1 MRVSLQNVINDVNR
15 MSDGGSMMLGGT
27 KIKLEFFL
35 GGDYKV
41 YIGNYFT
48 HVTILFDPKAPL
60 ALCILE
66 QVFFS
71 MVFNPLSVLHVD
83 CICHK

>member
-15 MSDGGSMMLGGT
+15 MSDRGSMMLGGT

-35 GGDYKV
+35 GGDYNV
-41 YIGNYFT
+41 YIRNYYT
-48 HVTILFDPKAPL
+48 HVTILSDPKAPL

-66 QVFFS
+66 VFF
-71 MVFNPLSVLHVD
+71 FY
-83 CICHK
+83 CC

>member
-15 MSDGGSMMLGGT
+15 MSDSGFMMLGGT

-41 YIGNYFT
+41 YNCT
-48 HVTILFDPKAPL
+48 HVTILFDSKSRISFVHIEAS
-60 ALCILE
+60 
-66 QVFFS
+66 FFLFLIPS
-71 MVFNPLSVLHVD
+71 AGAA
-83 CICHK
+83 C

>member
-15 MSDGGSMMLGGT
+15 MSDRGFMMLGGT

-41 YIGNYFT
+41 YNCT
-48 HVTILFDPKAPL
+48 HVTILFDSKSRISFVHIEAS
-60 ALCILE
+60 
-66 QVFFS
+66 FFF
-71 MVFNPLSVLHVD
+71 VFNPLCWCCMLIVYAINKNL
-83 CICHK
+83 